1 MSSRSPSPSR
11 QQQQPIVRG
20 LPTGVRFAMA
30 SVIDDAKAKGQE
42 AKYALERP
50 LPFLQGQSISPQAQ
64 LPIVHCLVCL

>member
-1 MSSRSPSPSR
+1 MSSRPPLL
-11 QQQQPIVRG
+11 QQQQPVVRG

-50 LPFLQGQSISPQAQ
+50 LPFLQGQSIFPQAQ